1 MNLID
6 FINDIQIF
14 GEITKIT
21 YIDAN
26 AVLI

>member
-21 YIDAN
+21 YIYAN
-26 AVLI
+26 AVII